1 MLSLSNR
8 HNVWRECMYIDG
20 VIFFSLVV
28 VALMLYMMV
37 YIGQYAKKHI
47 DMDEKNAQKMKDDAS
62 EFPKQSH

>member
-1 MLSLSNR
+1 
-8 HNVWRECMYIDG
+8 MYIDG